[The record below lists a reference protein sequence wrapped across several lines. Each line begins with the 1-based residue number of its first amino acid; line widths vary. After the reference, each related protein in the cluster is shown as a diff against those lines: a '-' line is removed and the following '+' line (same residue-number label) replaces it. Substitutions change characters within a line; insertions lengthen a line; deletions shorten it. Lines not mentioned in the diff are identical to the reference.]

1 MNATESFKV
10 VGSSCL
16 SSFTGTQTAENVAA
30 YFEILAQISTLS
42 DSDDEGMGGG
52 RADHFGV
59 DHFLGFVAADI
70 RVSGWLSRKA
80 ARNLNRDGA
89 ATADQAWLTMEAV
102 AQGKGILPELK
113 PTHADTERAQ
123 KAIEYIQV
131 HIDSELDKG
140 EVNDYLHNIQ
150 VITRMSAL
158 AWKASGI
165 AASIIPTAER
175 LMGQEVER
183 RKFTNLKETSKFFGT
198 VGEKATFQASILSL
212 KELESQWGL
221 TTLVKFV
228 TTEGNVGVWFASG
241 SVSDEWDTDE
251 VVILRGTVK
260 KHEDRQGLKQT
271 NLTRMSM
278 MTQTQLDE
286 EAAKAEKKAE
296 RAAKKALKAATAA

>member
-1 MNATESFKV
+1 MNATDSFKV
-10 VGSSCL
+10 VGTSCVAD
-16 SSFTGTQTAENVAA
+16 FIGNQTAENVAA

-42 DSDDEGMGGG
+42 DFDDEGMGGG

-70 RVSGWLSRKA
+70 RVGGWLSRTA
-80 ARNLNRDGA
+80 ARNLDRIGS

-102 AQGKGILPELK
+102 AEGKDVKPELK
-113 PTHADTERAQ
+113 PTPADWERAQ

-131 HIDSELDKG
+131 HIDSELEKG

-183 RKFTNLKETSKFFGT
+183 RKFTNLKETSKFFGS
-198 VGEKATFQASILSL
+198 VGEKVTFKATIISL

-241 SVSDEWDTDE
+241 TLGEDWDTDE
-251 VVILRGTVK
+251 TVILRGSVK
-260 KHEDRQGLKQT
+260 KHENYQGLKQT
-271 NLTRMSM
+271 NLTRVSM

-286 EAAKAEKKAE
+286 EAAKAQKKAE
-296 RAAKKALKAATAA
+296 RAAKKAAKAATVA

>member
-1 MNATESFKV
+1 MNATDSFKV

-42 DSDDEGMGGG
+42 DSDDGEGMGGG

-59 DHFLGFVAADI
+59 AHFLGFVAADI
-70 RVSGWLSRKA
+70 RVSGWLSRTA
-80 ARNLNRDGA
+80 ARNLGRDG
-89 ATADQAWLTMEAV
+89 ATADQAWGTMADVGEGREV
-102 AQGKGILPELK
+102 KPELK
-113 PTHADTERAQ
+113 PTPADFERAQ

-131 HIDSELDKG
+131 HIDSELEKG

-158 AWKASGI
+158 ARKASGI

-198 VGEKATFQASILSL
+198 VGEKVTFKATIISL

-228 TTEGNVGVWFASG
+228 TDEGNVGVWFASG

-251 VVILRGTVK
+251 TVELKGTIK
-260 KHEDRQGLKQT
+260 AHQNYQGLNQT
-271 NLTRMSM
+271 VLTRMKM
-278 MTQTQLDE
+278 VKP
-286 EAAKAEKKAE
+286 KA
-296 RAAKKALKAATAA
+296 